1 MKIKKVSLYRKEM
14 PMICGKFTC
23 SLEPG
28 VDNAEV
34 IITRIETD
42 CGLVGYGE
50 SGAVGSYP
58 MYAPGILASSAEL
71 IERHLMDK
79 DPCQLGVIQQTM
91 NMIPG
96 QGAIKT
102 GFDMACWDILGKSLG
117 QPLHAL
123 LGGKLQEKAPLYR
136 SITHAPP
143 ADMVQTLND
152 WRLEGYRQF
161 QFRVGH
167 GDMQLDLARIQS
179 LLAEKRD
186 NEMFTVDVAGN
197 WRVDHALHILNRVRD
212 LDFTIE
218 QPCWTVDDCR
228 SVRERD
234 NLPIKLDNSLNSV
247 NDVLRA
253 YATNACDSIVLHIN
267 KFGGISPARVVR
279 DIVGATTLGITYSTQ
294 WGTEI
299 TTAALTHLA
308 LTTSPN
314 NLITTIDAHNYSPAT
329 VATNNPIVVDNGEM
343 WMANDDPGL
352 GVAVDNEALGELVKV
367 IQ

>member
-28 VDNAEV
+28 VNNAV
-34 IITRIETD
+34 IIITRIETD
-42 CGLVGYGE
+42 NGLVGYGE

-58 MYAPGILASSAEL
+58 MYAPSILAGSAEL
-71 IERHLMDK
+71 IEQHLLDK
-79 DPCQLGVIQQTM
+79 DPTQLGVIQQVM
-91 NMIPG
+91 DMIPG
-96 QGAIKT
+96 QGAIKA
-102 GFDMACWDILGKSLG
+102 GFDIACWDILGKALE

-136 SITHAPP
+136 SITHAAPEE
-143 ADMVQTLND
+143 MVQTLHD

-167 GDMQLDLARIQS
+167 GEMQLDLARIQA
-179 LLAEKRD
+179 LLAEKRPE
-186 NEMFTVDVAGN
+186 EMFTVDVAGN

-218 QPCWTVDDCR
+218 QPCQSMEDCQ
-228 SVRERD
+228 SVRSRVHFP
-234 NLPIKLDNSLNSV
+234 LKLDNSLNSV

-253 YATNACDSIVLHIN
+253 YAADACDSIVLHIN
-267 KFGGISPARVVR
+267 KFGGITPARMVR
-279 DIVGATTLGITYSTQ
+279 DIVSASTLGMTYSTQ

-308 LTTSPN
+308 LTTPPK
-314 NLITTIDAHNYSPAT
+314 NLITTIDAHNYSPMT
-329 VATNNPIVVDNGEM
+329 VATNNPIMVDNGEI
-343 WMANDDPGL
+343 WLANDDPGL
-352 GVAVDNEALGELVKV
+352 GVTVDDSALGNLVKV